1 MVDRYELKMV
11 GKDHYLKLSKLN
23 CDDQQKH
30 TYFHLILFT
39 CLVFNTERLLF
50 TVQALFFFSE
60 MLLSFAMEHT
70 SCTHAHTGKQI
81 AKFA

>member
-1 MVDRYELKMV
+1 MVDRYELKIV

-30 TYFHLILFT
+30 RYFHLILFT
-39 CLVFNTERLLF
+39 RLVFNKECLLF